1 MAEPGSPN
9 PLPQATLVPP
19 KRFRISAIWIIP
31 IVAALVALGIA
42 FQHLVSEGPAI
53 VVVFKSAEGIEA
65 GKTFVKYKDV
75 NIGQVTA
82 VQLTEDYGKVEV
94 TAKIARRAGGL
105 MVEDAT
111 FWIVKPRVTLS
122 GVSGLNT
129 LLSGN
134 YIGFAAGKSSKPQRR
149 FVGLD
154 VPPIVTGEPGRRFV
168 LKADELGWLGVGSPV
183 YYRRLQ
189 VGKVAAYDF
198 APDGKSVVVTIFVN
212 APHDKYVTTETRF
225 WNASGVDISTTASG
239 VDVRLESVVALL
251 VGGVAFE
258 TPSFVT
264 QAEPAPDNAVFTLYS
279 DEDAAMKAPD
289 PGTRR
294 YVLYFQEPV
303 DGLSVGAPVTL
314 LGLPAGE
321 VTSVGLALDPATAY
335 VRPRVAITFNP
346 ERVIDGANGTARA
359 LQQDPNRRDIVLRRL
374 VEERGLRAQLKT
386 GNLLT
391 GQVLVAFNYVPNAP
405 KVRIDLSQAA
415 PVLPVVP
422 SGRVDIEAKLSSI
435 LARLDRI
442 PFESI
447 AGSVKTDLEGLDE
460 MVKEG
465 RRLLSSVDG
474 ELVPPLRKN
483 LEAMQRTLAAAERLI
498 DDADTRLL
506 GPNALAQQELRD
518 ALKEFGRAA
527 RSVRVLT
534 DYLERH
540 PEALIRGKRATTPGQ
555 K

>member
-1 MAEPGSPN
+1 
-9 PLPQATLVPP
+9 
-19 KRFRISAIWIIP
+19 
-31 IVAALVALGIA
+31 
-42 FQHLVSEGPAI
+42 
-53 VVVFKSAEGIEA
+53 
-65 GKTFVKYKDV
+65 
-75 NIGQVTA
+75 
-82 VQLTEDYGKVEV
+82 
-94 TAKIARRAGGL
+94 
-105 MVEDAT
+105 
-111 FWIVKPRVTLS
+111 
-122 GVSGLNT
+122 
-129 LLSGN
+129 
-134 YIGFAAGKSSKPQRR
+134 
-149 FVGLD
+149 
-154 VPPIVTGEPGRRFV
+154 
-168 LKADELGWLGVGSPV
+168 
-183 YYRRLQ
+183 
-189 VGKVAAYDF
+189 
-198 APDGKSVVVTIFVN
+198 
-212 APHDKYVTTETRF
+212 
-225 WNASGVDISTTASG
+225 
-239 VDVRLESVVALL
+239 VRLESVVALL

>member
-94 TAKIARRAGGL
+94 TAKIARRAAGL

-154 VPPIVTGEPGRRFV
+154 VPPIVTGDPGRRFV

-447 AGSVKTDLEGLDE
+447 AGSVKTDLEGLNE

>member
-94 TAKIARRAGGL
+94 TAKIARRAAGL

-303 DGLSVGAPVTL
+303 NGLSVGAPVTL

-506 GPNALAQQELRD
+506 GPNALAQQEFRD